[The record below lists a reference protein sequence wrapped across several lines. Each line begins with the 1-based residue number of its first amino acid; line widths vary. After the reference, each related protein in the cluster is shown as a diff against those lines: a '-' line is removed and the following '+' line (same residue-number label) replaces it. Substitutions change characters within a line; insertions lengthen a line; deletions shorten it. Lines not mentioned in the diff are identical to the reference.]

1 LRVTQLPHDGVTP
14 MSLSD
19 AACKSAHRHPQ
30 ASSNK
35 SFKLTDG
42 QGLYLLVKLQADGW
56 GKWWRFKYRFDGKEK
71 LLSLG
76 TYPDTG
82 LQQAREKRD
91 AARKQL
97 ASGVGPGENR
107 KAVKSAKA
115 ESAANSFEVIA
126 REWGAK
132 KVETWAEKNNRSK
145 RMLERNIFPWL
156 GDKPITDILPKDILE
171 CLRRVEDRGTIE
183 TAHRSLQICGQV
195 FRYAVATGRVDR
207 DITTDLRGALPPA
220 KGEHF
225 AAITE
230 PKKVAELLRAID
242 SYQGSLATVCA
253 LKLAPMVFVRP
264 GELRSAEWDNIDF
277 DAKEW
282 RYFVSKTSVQHIVPL
297 SAQAVAILRELH
309 PLTGHGRF
317 IFSSERTP
325 RGDRCMSENTL
336 NAALK
341 RLGYGK
347 DVMTAHGFRAMART
361 ILDEVLGFRPD
372 FIEHQLAHAVRDPN
386 GRAYNRTAHLP
397 ERHKMMQSWADY
409 LDSLKTGAQV
419 IPFKKLV

>member
-1 LRVTQLPHDGVTP
+1 

-19 AACKSAHRHPQ
+19 TACKNAHKNDK
-30 ASSNK
+30 ASSGK
-35 SFKLTDG
+35 PFKLSDEK
-42 QGLYLLVKLQADGW
+42 GLYLLVKPQADGW
-56 GKWWRFKYRFDGKEK
+56 GKWWRFKYRFGGKEK
-71 LLSLG
+71 CISFG
-76 TYPDTG
+76 TYPDTS
-82 LQQAREKRD
+82 LLQAREKRD
-91 AARKQL
+91 IARKQI
-97 ASGVGPGENR
+97 ADGIDPGENR
-107 KAVKSAKA
+107 KAIKSSKA
-115 ESAANSFEVIA
+115 ESAANSFEIIA
-126 REWGAK
+126 REWGSK
-132 KVETWAEKNNRSK
+132 KVETWSEKHNRSK

-156 GDKPITDILPKDILE
+156 GSKPITDILPKDILE

-207 DITTDLRGALPPA
+207 DITPDLRGALPPA

-230 PKKVAELLRAID
+230 PKAVAELLRAID
-242 SYQGSLATVCA
+242 SYQGSFPAVCA
-253 LKLAPMVFVRP
+253 LKLAPLVFVRP
-264 GELRSAEWDNIDF
+264 GELRAAEWQHIDLE
-277 DAKEW
+277 AKEW
-282 RYFVSKTSVQHIVPL
+282 RYLVSKTSVQHIVPL
-297 SAQAVAILRELH
+297 SSQAVKILEELH
-309 PLTGHGRF
+309 PFTGHGRF
-317 IFSSERTP
+317 VFSSERTP

-361 ILDEVLGFRPD
+361 MLDEIMGVRVD
-372 FIEHQLAHAVRDPN
+372 FIEHQLAHAVKDPN

-409 LDSLKTGAQV
+409 LEGLKAGCAV
-419 IPFKKLV
+419 VPFKKTA

>member
-1 LRVTQLPHDGVTP
+1 MP
-14 MSLSD
+14 LSD
-19 AACKSAHRHPQ
+19 TACKNAHKH
-30 ASSNK
+30 AK
-35 SFKLTDG
+35 AAIGKAFTLFDDK
-42 QGLYLLVKLQADGW
+42 GLHLLIKPLKDSWA
-56 GKWWRFKYRFDGKEK
+56 KWWRLKYRFDGKDC

-76 TYPDTG
+76 TYPEIS
-82 LQQAREKRD
+82 LQQAREQRD
-91 AARKQL
+91 IIRKQI
-97 ASGVGPGENR
+97 AGGVNPSENR
-107 KAVKSAKA
+107 KAVKSSKA

-132 KVETWAEKNNRSK
+132 KVETWDDKNNRSK

-156 GDKPITDILPKDILE
+156 GGKPITDILPKDILE

-207 DITTDLRGALPPA
+207 DITPDLRGALPPA

-230 PKKVAELLRAID
+230 PKQVAELLRAID
-242 SYQGSLATVCA
+242 GYQGSLSAICA
-253 LKLAPMVFVRP
+253 LKLAPLVFVRP
-264 GELRSAEWDNIDF
+264 GELRAAEWEHIDL

-282 RYFVSKTSVQHIVPL
+282 RYYVSKTDVQHIVPL
-297 SAQAVAILRELH
+297 SSQAIKILEELH

-317 IFSSERTP
+317 VFSSERTP

-361 ILDEVLGFRPD
+361 ILDEVMGVRVD
-372 FIEHQLAHAVRDPN
+372 FIEHQLAHAVKDPN

-397 ERHKMMQSWADY
+397 ERHKMMQAWADY
-409 LDSLKTGAQV
+409 LDGLKNGAQV
-419 IPFKKLV
+419 IPFKMAG